1 MPSVPNVVYSLVASK
16 VGGPAED
23 ESPSPPRL
31 VKTAGSEF
39 VELAVLE
46 AVPDAV
52 VDELVLLA
60 GVGSKAPQGWSC
72 RQSPAQSLSEPQAFT
87 HWLPHS
93 WQTKYG
99 SVKEYSETL
108 GVLPS
113 LQRHP

>member
-23 ESPSPPRL
+23 EPPPLPRL

-52 VDELVLLA
+52 VDEFVLLA

-72 RQSPAQSLSEPQAFT
+72 RQSPEQSLSEPQFFT
-87 HWLPHS
+87 H
-93 WQTKYG
+93 
-99 SVKEYSETL
+99 
-108 GVLPS
+108 
-113 LQRHP
+113 